1 MGSGLRAHPASLC
14 LCSTVCSAPRRASP
28 APSPLPLQTDTGF
41 PDPGEYSCPTASCCP
56 NSRSDWSS
64 SSLVT
69 SPGPIIR
76 AQGGQGLGGHSW
88 ATTGCWVHPKTSS
101 LSVPLDETQCYSGA
115 VFPAPPPRAMA
126 QSLLDTAWGQ
136 RPLEGHRDC
145 HLRPSGWSCGV
156 QEQESDRNPAR
167 SASERSIVF
176 GSEGRTL
183 GMPAVQTIPRDRPGG
198 PAAAQGHVVKELEV
212 VSRRGG

>member
-14 LCSTVCSAPRRASP
+14 LCSTVCSTPRRASP

-56 NSRSDWSS
+56 NSRSDWPS

-76 AQGGQGLGGHSW
+76 AQGGQGWGGTAGPPRAAGFTLRPAACPCLWTRPS
-88 ATTGCWVHPKTSS
+88 ATA
-101 LSVPLDETQCYSGA
+101 A

-136 RPLEGHRDC
+136 RPLEGHGDC

-167 SASERSIVF
+167 SASERSVVF

-183 GMPAVQTIPRDRPGG
+183 GMLAVQTIPRDRPGG